1 MASEIRVDKINS
13 LSGVGTVT
21 LSPTGVDIAGIT
33 TTATLRA
40 TTGIVTS
47 LTAGSLTSLGA
58 VSGTTGTFSGAV
70 SGTTGTFSS
79 HVSLGD
85 SDELRLGAGNDLK
98 LYHNGNNSF
107 IEDAG
112 TGDFY
117 IRGADN
123 VRIQSYSDNED
134 MAKFVK
140 DGAVELYH
148 NNSKKFE
155 TDSAGTTTSGRAYVT
170 GTILQGTTTAGE
182 SNGDEATFANT
193 GGNAGITIR
202 SAVDAETKIY
212 FSEGTSGGSQYRG
225 AINYN
230 HNTNYMSFSA
240 NETEKMRILS
250 GGGIT
255 FNGDTA
261 TANALDDY
269 EEGTWTPSN
278 STVGFVD
285 GSTTEGHYTKI
296 GDLVYASAICRIITN
311 GSSIQLHIDGLPFT
325 AKDGTSGSYIQGG
338 FVTYANQ
345 GNNAFVLIGN
355 NATRVY
361 FFQISVSD
369 WQLTNWDNAHLRF
382 VVIYKT
388 A

>member
-33 TTATLRA
+33 TAATLRA

-70 SGTTGTFSS
+70 SGTTGTFSGALSGTTGTFTS

-134 MAKFVK
+134 MAKFIK
-140 DGAVELYH
+140 NGAVELYH
-148 NNSKKFE
+148 NNSKKLD
-155 TDSAGTTTSGRAYVT
+155 TDSEGISVT
-170 GTILQGTTTAGE
+170 GTVKI
-182 SNGDEATFANT
+182 NNT
-193 GGNAGITIR
+193 
-202 SAVDAETKIY
+202 S
-212 FSEGTSGGSQYRG
+212 
-225 AINYN
+225 
-230 HNTNYMSFSA
+230 
-240 NETEKMRILS
+240 L
-250 GGGIT
+250 
-255 FNGDTA
+255 
-261 TANALDDY
+261 
-269 EEGTWTPSN
+269 
-278 STVGFVD
+278 
-285 GSTTEGHYTKI
+285 
-296 GDLVYASAICRIITN
+296 
-311 GSSIQLHIDGLPFT
+311 
-325 AKDGTSGSYIQGG
+325 
-338 FVTYANQ
+338 
-345 GNNAFVLIGN
+345 
-355 NATRVY
+355 
-361 FFQISVSD
+361 FF
-369 WQLTNWDNAHLRF
+369 
-382 VVIYKT
+382 
-388 A
+388 

>member
-13 LSGVGTVT
+13 LSGVGTVSR
-21 LSPTGVDIAGIT
+21 SPTGVDIAGIT
-33 TTATLRA
+33 TAATLRA

-47 LTAGSLTSLGA
+47 LTAGSLTSL
-58 VSGTTGTFSGAV
+58 GAV

-170 GTILQGTTTAGE
+170 GTILQGSTTACE

-193 GGNAGITIR
+193 G
-202 SAVDAETKIY
+202 
-212 FSEGTSGGSQYRG
+212 
-225 AINYN
+225 
-230 HNTNYMSFSA
+230 
-240 NETEKMRILS
+240 
-250 GGGIT
+250 
-255 FNGDTA
+255 
-261 TANALDDY
+261 
-269 EEGTWTPSN
+269 
-278 STVGFVD
+278 
-285 GSTTEGHYTKI
+285 
-296 GDLVYASAICRIITN
+296 
-311 GSSIQLHIDGLPFT
+311 
-325 AKDGTSGSYIQGG
+325 
-338 FVTYANQ
+338 
-345 GNNAFVLIGN
+345 
-355 NATRVY
+355 
-361 FFQISVSD
+361 
-369 WQLTNWDNAHLRF
+369 
-382 VVIYKT
+382 
-388 A
+388 